1 MTWRALK
8 DSDDFAKIKNLS
20 HIKDH
25 RNLISALYE
34 YEKLMTNEAFSK
46 QEIKD
51 YEKKEKA
58 RKKENEKLKEQNK
71 KQEKSTG
78 QLKQKEK
85 MTRRNKLLDHSECP

>member
-46 QEIKD
+46 
-51 YEKKEKA
+51 
-58 RKKENEKLKEQNK
+58 
-71 KQEKSTG
+71 
-78 QLKQKEK
+78 
-85 MTRRNKLLDHSECP
+85 

>member
-46 QEIKD
+46 EEIKEYKD
-51 YEKKEKA
+51 REKA
-58 RKKENEKLKEQNK
+58 RKIENEKIK
-71 KQEKSTG
+71 KLRE
-78 QLKQKEK
+78 
-85 MTRRNKLLDHSECP
+85 